1 MDFPHGES
9 VDVLTAGA
17 VTDPYSG
24 ETVTDWSAATEVTHD
39 DVAVEPRPSGEP
51 VQDAR
56 NAVTSGFTLYGL
68 PAGSVTAANRVR
80 VRGEVYNVLGEPAE
94 WRSPFTGW
102 EPGLV
107 VQTERTAG

>member
-9 VDVLTAGA
+9 VDVLTAGT

-24 ETVTDWSAATEVTHD
+24 ESTPSWDTSTEVSFSGI
-39 DVAVEPRPSGEP
+39 AVEPRPSSEP

-56 NAVTSGFTLYGL
+56 NAVTSGYTLYGF
-68 PAGSVTAANRVR
+68 PVGSVTAANRVR
-80 VRGEVYNVLGEPAE
+80 VRGVVYEVLGDPAD

-102 EPGLV
+102 APGLV
-107 VQTERTAG
+107 VQCGRTAG